1 MRTIYVDKDIPKV
14 LAVKALKKAWRGV
27 AFSAL
32 SHAHDRTIPD
42 PPLPGPRGV
51 RVRNRLCG
59 ICASDVSLLFGDAE
73 PTAAPLALP
82 GNDRRY
88 LGHEVVSEVTEIGP
102 EVTRFA
108 VGDRVIMDTCF
119 EGPNCH
125 SQEIDAL
132 CPTCAAGIPALCEN
146 QSLGRG
152 CPGVGGGFGD
162 GYTCHESEVAPAPAG
177 LTDEQIVIA
186 EPLSVGMRAALR
198 RPPAPGEHVLVLGAG
213 IIGLTTAACIKAIS
227 PDCHLSVVARHDHQ
241 AAAARRAGADEIILG
256 EDVYEAAARITG
268 AQLYKGL
275 LGSRMLMGGFE
286 VVHDCVGT
294 GKSLTDCLRWARA
307 RGTVVLVGVKIAPV
321 KADLTPVWYQE
332 VNLLGTY
339 GHGTET
345 FEGNTISTYDLV
357 FQMIAD
363 GRLATEG
370 LMTHRFGLD
379 QWKEAVTTS
388 LDKHSG
394 AIKVAIEY

>member
-14 LAVKALKKAWRGV
+14 LAVKALKKVWRGV

-32 SHAHDRTIPD
+32 SHAHDATIPD
-42 PPLPGPRGV
+42 PPLPGPRGI

-59 ICASDVSLLFGDAE
+59 ICASDVSLLMGDAE

-82 GNDRRY
+82 GNERRY

-119 EGPNCH
+119 EGANCH
-125 SQEIDAL
+125 SQEIEPP
-132 CPTCAAGIPALCEN
+132 CPPCSANNHALCEN
-146 QSLGRG
+146 RSLGQG
-152 CPGVGGGFGD
+152 EPGVGGGFGD
-162 GYTCHESEVAPAPAG
+162 SYTCHESEVAPVPPD
-177 LTDEQIVIA
+177 LSDEQIVIA
-186 EPLSVGMRAALR
+186 EPMTVGMRAALR

-241 AAAARRAGADEIILG
+241 AAAAERAGADEIIRG
-256 EDVYEAAARITG
+256 KDVYEAAARITG
-268 AQLYKGL
+268 AHLYEGMF
-275 LGSRMLMGGFE
+275 GTRMLIGGFE
-286 VVHDCVGT
+286 VIHDCVGT
-294 GKSLTDCLRWARA
+294 GRSLTDCLRWARA
-307 RGTVVLVGVKIAPV
+307 GGTVVLVGVKIAPV

-332 VNLLGTY
+332 VNLMGTY
-339 GHGTET
+339 AHGGEI
-345 FEGNTISTYDLV
+345 FEGEAISTYDLV
-357 FQMIAD
+357 FKMIAD

-379 QWKEAVTTS
+379 EWHKAITTT
-388 LDKHSG
+388 LDKSSG
-394 AIKVAIEY
+394 AIKVALEY